1 MINQHLG
8 DHATESRKSPYFW
21 KLQIAYWVAYTL
33 LQGIVGG
40 LLVATG
46 IIPRG
51 SDWLLLEWI
60 LLKSA
65 YGFLIASSVRPLFI
79 RIHSRKWHP
88 LRMTLVVLGI
98 SVSYI
103 GSAQK

>member
-21 KLQIAYWVAYTL
+21 KLQIAYWVAYTF

-40 LLVATG
+40 LLIATG

-51 SDWLLLEWI
+51 SEWLLLEWI

-79 RIHSRKWHP
+79 RIHS
-88 LRMTLVVLGI
+88 
-98 SVSYI
+98 SVGDHLKCTTHGHFKMHHFSTV
-103 GSAQK
+103 